1 MATKNS
7 GKEWLI
13 STLVTTLVAGLIG
26 GLGSTIITESYFRPQ
41 HFRSET
47 RAALY
52 RETYNKRVDSYQTVL
67 GMFSQ
72 AYWLERSLTA
82 ESSEETRRSRRLVFI
97 EQIQRELGRLPVVG
111 TLEIHG
117 LAFKAL
123 DYYIENFR
131 KFTPDVRR
139 KWIDLYYS
147 PLLQAMRRDLYQDEI
162 RKEMGE
168 QVFPESLE
176 KLEHK

>member
-1 MATKNS
+1 MATKKNDNE
-7 GKEWLI
+7 GLTL
-13 STLVTTLVAGLIG
+13 TLVTTLVAGLIG
-26 GLGSTIITESYFRPQ
+26 GLGSTIITESYFHPR

-47 RAALY
+47 QAELY
-52 RETYNKRVDSYQTVL
+52 RETYSKRVESYQMIL

-82 ESSEETRRSRRLVFI
+82 ESSEETQDRRRLEFI
-97 EQIQRELGRLPVVG
+97 EQIQRELGRFPVVG
-111 TLEIHG
+111 TLEVHS

-123 DYYIENFR
+123 DYYIENAR

-147 PLLQAMRRDLYQDEI
+147 PLVQAMRRDLYQDEI